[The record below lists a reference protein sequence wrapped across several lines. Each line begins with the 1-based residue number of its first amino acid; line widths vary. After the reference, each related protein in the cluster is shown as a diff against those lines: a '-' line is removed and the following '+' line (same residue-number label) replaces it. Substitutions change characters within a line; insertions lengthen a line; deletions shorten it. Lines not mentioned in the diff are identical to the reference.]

1 MRVRLPPSSHPRP
14 TPLPKWERG
23 YPTLAERKLKIEKL
37 IEDGHQA
44 KLIVEVEPEKMDI
57 YKRRAARKIS
67 ERGKIA
73 GFRPGK
79 APYDMV
85 VRSYGEQAIVEQAID
100 FFIDAE

>member
-1 MRVRLPPSSHPRP
+1 M
-14 TPLPKWERG
+14 
-23 YPTLAERKLKIEKL
+23 KIEKV

-44 KLIVEVEPEKMDI
+44 KLIVEVEADKMDT

-67 ERGKIA
+67 QRGKIA

-85 VRSYGEQAIVEQAID
+85 VRNYGEQAIVEQAMD
-100 FFIDAE
+100 LFIDAEYSNILKEAEV